1 MSWNSSKN
9 TVFFQRLKVLADQMI
24 DTKEEAE
31 RLISIADS
39 ESVVGDPAFVEVGGI
54 SPTDAAELRGI
65 LADYIAFLNGS
76 GSLVADNRRETI
88 DVFVVD
94 APAG

>member
-1 MSWNSSKN
+1 MAWNESKN
-9 TVFFQRLKVLADQMI
+9 AVFFQRLRVLADQMI

-31 RLISIADS
+31 RLISLADS
-39 ESVVGDPAFVEVGGI
+39 EGIVSDEDFIEVDGI
-54 SPTDAAELRGI
+54 TPDDAVELRGV

-76 GSLVADNRRETI
+76 GPLAAENRRAKI
-88 DVFVVD
+88 DVFVAD

>member
-1 MSWNSSKN
+1 MSWNASKN
-9 TVFFQRLKVLADQMI
+9 TVFFQRLRVLADQML

-39 ESVVGDPAFVEVGGI
+39 ESIVGNPAFVEVGGI
-54 SPTDAAELRGI
+54 SPADAAELKGV

-76 GSLVADNRRETI
+76 GSLVAENRRATI
-88 DVFVVD
+88 DVFVAD

>member
-1 MSWNSSKN
+1 MSWNASKN
-9 TVFFQRLKVLADQMI
+9 NVFFARMKVLADQMI

-31 RLISIADS
+31 RPISIAES
-39 ESVVGDPAFVEVGGI
+39 ENIVGDEHFVAVGGI
-54 SPTDAAELRGI
+54 DPADAVAFKGI
-65 LADYIAFLNGS
+65 LDDYTTFLDGS
-76 GSLVADNRRETI
+76 GPLGVDNRRETI

>member
-1 MSWNSSKN
+1 MSWNASKN
-9 TVFFQRLKVLADQMI
+9 TVFFQRLRVLADQMI

-39 ESVVGDPAFVEVGGI
+39 EGIVSDPAFVDVGGI
-54 SPTDAAELRGI
+54 DPADAVALKGV
-65 LADYIAFLNGS
+65 LTAYLAFLDGS
-76 GSLVADNRRETI
+76 NPLGAENRRAVI
-88 DVFVVD
+88 DVFVAD